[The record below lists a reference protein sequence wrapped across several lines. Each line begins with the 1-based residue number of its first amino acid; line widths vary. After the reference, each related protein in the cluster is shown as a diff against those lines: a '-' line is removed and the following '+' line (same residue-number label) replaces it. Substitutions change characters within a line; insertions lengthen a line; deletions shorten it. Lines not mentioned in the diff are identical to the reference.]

1 MPRPRAIPKIN
12 SVVVKYNGDKKSF
25 EIFMESMIKNYLN
38 SCSIANPEPPE
49 FVGKVEKNMKSA
61 CCWNFGNGCDMVVVA
76 SDKVLRLPAT

>member
-38 SCSIANPEPPE
+38 SCNIAKSEPPE

-61 CCWNFGNGCDMVVVA
+61 
-76 SDKVLRLPAT
+76 